1 MLKTTACLANWPA
14 LFASFPST
22 QTAVSHTDGPL
33 KKSLALLLLLGAM
46 ACPCLLQAQA
56 PSDENW
62 RWGLSS
68 GVNFSKI
75 GNIRQMIIPR
85 IYPDSTY
92 EATENYRKWNFN
104 GSAYLFRRFKE
115 SYVAFQPELSYSVQ
129 GGDFDYMDEDSIS
142 PKTYKMRFNYHYLN
156 ILPLFKFYPFY
167 AREDLLSGLHFG
179 LGPQLGLNVTNS
191 KIRYTSTPDDTQD
204 LDISDALSE
213 VLKGRTDVQAVI
225 ELGYERYWEDK
236 DVSFRLDGR
245 WCLGLKDMVETQ
257 ANGFYFREV
266 DNASLNFQ
274 VSLGVTLLLAQ

>member
-1 MLKTTACLANWPA
+1 MKQI
-14 LFASFPST
+14 LF
-22 QTAVSHTDGPL
+22 
-33 KKSLALLLLLGAM
+33 LLLLSVLAPVF
-46 ACPCLLQAQA
+46 ATAQA

-62 RWGLSS
+62 RWGINS

-75 GNIRQMIIPR
+75 GNIKEMIIPR

-104 GSAYLFRRFKE
+104 GSLFLFRRFKE

-129 GGDFDYMDEDSIS
+129 GSDFDYMDEDSIS
-142 PKTYKMRFNYHYLN
+142 PKTYKIRFNYHYLN

-167 AREDLLSGLHFG
+167 AKENLLSGLHFG
-179 LGPQLGLNVTNS
+179 LGPQLGLNVTNT
-191 KIRYTSTPDDTQD
+191 KIRYTSTPDDTKD

-213 VLKGRTDVQAVI
+213 VIKGRTDVQAVF
-225 ELGYERYWEDK
+225 ELGYEYYWEDK
-236 DVSFRLDGR
+236 DVSFSLNGR
-245 WCLGLKDMVETQ
+245 SYLGLKDMMETQ

-274 VSLGVTLLLAQ
+274 VSLGVTFLLAQ